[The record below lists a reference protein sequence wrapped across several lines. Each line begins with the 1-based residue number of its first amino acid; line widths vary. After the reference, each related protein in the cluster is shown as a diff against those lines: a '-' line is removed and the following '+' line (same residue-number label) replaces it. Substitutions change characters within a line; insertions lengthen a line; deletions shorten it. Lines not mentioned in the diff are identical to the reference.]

1 MSQGSKM
8 GEGFVCDIA
17 AVDFDAVIDCQ
28 KIEKSYIAKF
38 APEGPK
44 GIFIKEV
51 SGLDRIRVFRSF

>member
-1 MSQGSKM
+1 M

-17 AVDFDAVIDCQ
+17 AVDFDAVIDGQ
-28 KIEKSYIAKF
+28 KFEKSYIAKF